1 MILAI
6 FGLISGLG
14 GNFSAGYDLSELAK
28 IEKDDIANELV
39 RNSSNIRDTTMHKLQ
54 YI

>member
-1 MILAI
+1 MTLDT

-39 RNSSNIRDTTMHKLQ
+39 RNSSNITDITMHKLQ
-54 YI
+54 SI